1 MYICIVQLFT
11 LNTFYMTDQETIQKL
26 KDYTGD
32 NGFIKSVLN
41 GYNRWGRLTPKQME
55 AVKKFFTPKKPK
67 GTIKPIKINV
77 DLVLKRYVA
86 RGISEEYELGKVT
99 PITVTVS
106 EINALTPKAVRV
118 KGKMTFTDV
127 GCCRNC
133 GRDLTDWISKAS
145 GMGPV
150 CAKYLGIKR
159 PTTKAEIAEFNK
171 NLKEKIEE
179 MGEFE
184 FWIPKSHIKN
194 AMGHMKYIL
203 EC

>member
-1 MYICIVQLFT
+1 
-11 LNTFYMTDQETIQKL
+11 
-26 KDYTGD
+26 
-32 NGFIKSVLN
+32 
-41 GYNRWGRLTPKQME
+41 
-55 AVKKFFTPKKPK
+55 
-67 GTIKPIKINV
+67 
-77 DLVLKRYVA
+77 
-86 RGISEEYELGKVT
+86 
-99 PITVTVS
+99 
-106 EINALTPKAVRV
+106 
-118 KGKMTFTDV
+118 MTFTDV

-145 GMGPV
+145 GMGPI

-159 PTTKAEIAEFNK
+159 PTTKQEIAEFNK

>member
-1 MYICIVQLFT
+1 
-11 LNTFYMTDQETIQKL
+11 MTDQETIVKL
-26 KDYTGD
+26 KEYTGD
-32 NGFIKSVLN
+32 NGFLKSVLN

-67 GTIKPIKINV
+67 GSIEPIKVNI

-86 RGISEEYELGKVT
+86 RGISEAYGLDKIT
-99 PITVTVS
+99 PITVTIS
-106 EINALTPKAVRV
+106 EVNALTVKAVRV

-127 GCCRNC
+127 GCCRCC

-145 GMGPV
+145 GIGPT
-150 CAKYLGIKR
+150 CAKHMGIKR
-159 PTTKAEIAEFNK
+159 PTTQAEIVEFNK
-171 NLKEKIEE
+171 NLKERIEE

-184 FWIPKSHIKN
+184 FWIPKSHIKD
-194 AMGHMKYIL
+194 AMGSFKYIL